1 MEKEPLNGELRCG
14 FGTSARGSLIL
25 IAAGNVAS
33 KVPAE
38 ARFKIDG
45 VVTRVSSP
53 GGFNGMLKGT
63 TFTGNGHTVRITLTG
78 PATGGG
84 ESPPRP
90 ATLRHEHSG
99 SMSSTIVGEWTCGP

>member
-1 MEKEPLNGELRCG
+1 
-14 FGTSARGSLIL
+14 L

-38 ARFKIDG
+38 AIVKVDG
-45 VVTRVSSP
+45 ALTRVSSP
-53 GGFNGMLKGT
+53 GGFNGIVKGA
-63 TFTGNGHTVRITLTG
+63 TFTGGGHTLRIALTG

-90 ATLRHEHSG
+90 AMLRHERDG
-99 SMSSTIVGEWTCGP
+99 STLSSVAGEWVCGP

>member
-1 MEKEPLNGELRCG
+1 MQNEPLNGELRCG
-14 FGTSARGSLIL
+14 FGTTANGPLLL

-38 ARFKIDG
+38 ALVKIDG
-45 VVTRVSSP
+45 VVARVSSP
-53 GGFNGMLKGT
+53 GGFNGMVKGA
-63 TFTGNGHTVRITLTG
+63 TFTGSGHTLRITLTG

-90 ATLRHEHSG
+90 ATLRHERSG
-99 SMSSTIVGEWTCGP
+99 STTSNIVGQWVCGP